1 MIEKKKKS
9 KKESKT
15 LANPAYY
22 VQVFEGGR
30 RYVTRTSVKMEL
42 RKPWQKPDPEEI
54 RAVIPG
60 SVLSLMVQEGDEV
73 AKDQELM
80 VYVAMKMH
88 NVIRAPFAGRV
99 AQIRVK
105 SGDKLQKGALM
116 MIIRAHEPHQTAKP
130 VAPELYFEDFE

>member
-1 MIEKKKKS
+1 M
-9 KKESKT
+9 
-15 LANPAYY
+15 ANPAYY

-30 RYVTRTSVKMEL
+30 RYITRTSVKMEL

-54 RAVIPG
+54 RSVIPG

-73 AKDQELM
+73 TKDQELM
-80 VYVAMKMH
+80 VYIAMKMH
-88 NVIRAPFAGRV
+88 NVIRAPFAGKV

-116 MIIRAHEPHQTAKP
+116 MVIRANDPLSAVEP